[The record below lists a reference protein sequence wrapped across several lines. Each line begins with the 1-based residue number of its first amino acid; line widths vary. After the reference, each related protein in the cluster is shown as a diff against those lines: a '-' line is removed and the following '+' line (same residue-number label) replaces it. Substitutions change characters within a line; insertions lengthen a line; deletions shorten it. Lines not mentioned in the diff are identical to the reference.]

1 MSNQSPS
8 AVGFC
13 CFHFFFLPSTAAS
26 TMADLRLHHL
36 RGKTTGPVTAKE
48 MEENKKQQEQFAV
61 EAAKK
66 LEERRRLKREIKKD
80 FPKYTNEAQT
90 QKQVWLL

>member
-1 MSNQSPS
+1 
-8 AVGFC
+8 
-13 CFHFFFLPSTAAS
+13 
-26 TMADLRLHHL
+26 
-36 RGKTTGPVTAKE
+36 

>member
-1 MSNQSPS
+1 M
-8 AVGFC
+8 
-13 CFHFFFLPSTAAS
+13 
-26 TMADLRLHHL
+26 
-36 RGKTTGPVTAKE
+36 TAKE